1 VSESDTDFK
10 NKKGKTFMPY
20 YGILFPLPFPI
31 PGGRREVYQVTIYS
45 FLFSVLA
52 GIVSGIIVE
61 IMLVLLR
68 KWFDR
73 KRK

>member
-1 VSESDTDFK
+1 MCQSLTPILK
-10 NKKGKTFMPY
+10 IKKERLLCHIMVY
-20 YGILFPLPFPI
+20 SFPLPVPYTWWQE
-31 PGGRREVYQVTIYS
+31 GGVQVTIYS

-68 KWFDR
+68 KWI
-73 KRK
+73 